1 MGSLAMGSWG
11 LWPWVSGFGAWC
23 LWPWVSGFG
32 VDQREIKERERERER
47 EREQWV
53 ERGIKLML

>member
-23 LWPWVSGFG
+23 LWPWVSRFG
-32 VDQREIKERERERER
+32 ANQRKIREIESERTMGRERD
-47 EREQWV
+47 
-53 ERGIKLML
+53 